1 MLDKTIHEVGADPK
15 LYEVE
20 HNLTSNDVT
29 EQVIKGNV
37 AIIKH
42 TDDGET
48 KIETPEKGASFE
60 IYLKSAG
67 SYDGNPVISVVRIV
81 ISGISLRSFLIT
93 ATRSSLDVLLPILC
107 KIRFSLC

>member
-37 AIIKH
+37 AIIKPVSYTH
-42 TDDGET
+42 LAVY
-48 KIETPEKGASFE
+48 KRQVLRFP
-60 IYLKSAG
+60 G
-67 SYDGNPVISVVRIV
+67 SL
-81 ISGISLRSFLIT
+81 LRSY
-93 ATRSSLDVLLPILC
+93 R
-107 KIRFSLC
+107 

>member
-42 TDDGET
+42 TDD
-48 KIETPEKGASFE
+48 
-60 IYLKSAG
+60 
-67 SYDGNPVISVVRIV
+67 VR
-81 ISGISLRSFLIT
+81 
-93 ATRSSLDVLLPILC
+93 P
-107 KIRFSLC
+107 